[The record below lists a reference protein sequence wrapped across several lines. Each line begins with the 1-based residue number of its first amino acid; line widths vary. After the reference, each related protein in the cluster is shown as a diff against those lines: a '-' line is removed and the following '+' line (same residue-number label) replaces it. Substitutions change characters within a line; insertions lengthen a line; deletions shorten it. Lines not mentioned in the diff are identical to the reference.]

1 MKKTLLIL
9 AILPFLAAGCN
20 FLDVVPEDTASVS
33 DLYSSPMQAER
44 TLNSV
49 YGFFPHH
56 IGYHTYPDFFQP
68 AEDNTKGENRFN
80 YNGRTDIMIETTVIA
95 SVEYQKIHSD
105 NIKHVRDSLI
115 MDGDYTEGNSTWENM
130 RFHTKAVHSGKL
142 WITYTLVFNKE
153 FEGSLQRMISI
164 IDQWNP
170 TEC

>member
-1 MKKTLLIL
+1 MKALLALLVLFVCLSFTVDYLWI
-9 AILPFLAAGCN
+9 GCGIDIDEAN
-20 FLDVVPEDTASVS
+20 VFEKVINDSNMISFTD
-33 DLYSSPMQAER
+33 DM
-44 TLNSV
+44 
-49 YGFFPHH
+49 YGYT
-56 IGYHTYPDFFQP
+56 ISYPDFFQP

-95 SVEYQKIHSD
+95 SVEYQKVHSD

-115 MDGDYTEGNSTWENM
+115 MDGDYTEGNCTWENM

-153 FEGSLQRMISI
+153 FEDSLQRMISI